1 MSCALVAFVD
11 LLRVCKVQSGYRW
24 EFFRGGGGAGEDG
37 GAGADSDIEHLDLNF
52 SILYL
57 LHAVL
62 KEVGISAP
70 GGVRIDVEAGLLER
84 RMENYPLQKCQISNI
99 SFNGTL
105 NSWREVHGP
114 FENDLLS

>member
-70 GGVRIDVEAGLLER
+70 GGGGFGLMSRLDFWKGEWKITLCKNVRLAT
-84 RMENYPLQKCQISNI
+84 Y
-99 SFNGTL
+99 
-105 NSWREVHGP
+105 
-114 FENDLLS
+114 LSMVL